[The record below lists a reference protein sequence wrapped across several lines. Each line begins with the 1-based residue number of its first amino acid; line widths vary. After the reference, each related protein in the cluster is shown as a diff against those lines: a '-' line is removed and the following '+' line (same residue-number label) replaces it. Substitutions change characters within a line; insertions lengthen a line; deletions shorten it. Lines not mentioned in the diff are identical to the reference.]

1 MRPSRPI
8 RQSPLTAVSDVR
20 LYYTGASPNNL
31 RKARDHAPSHTHGYG
46 WTPQKMTPHD
56 APFFLDNGA
65 YTRSFDAD
73 AYYETTDATLTESL
87 SAVDNTDDPRSES
100 MKISMAEHFS
110 EFEHEYREDPH
121 TDAEVVFEDDQLIVV
136 ADHTGHELSEW
147 VSDFNM
153 TEEDCDAFCTW
164 NHEVARELTDHDWS
178 VVDPVVFDKL
188 GNATTDATLTEH
200 LSAARNTD
208 DSIDG
213 AAKITHTQNG
223 KGVWQIDDGERL
235 EDDPD
240 EYRVE
245 CSCGESFDFC
255 GLAIYH
261 VEEE

>member
-100 MKISMAEHFS
+100 MKISMAEHFGDY
-110 EFEHEYREDPH
+110 EYEYREDPH
-121 TDAEVVFEDDQLIVV
+121 TDAEVVYEDDRVIVV
-136 ADHTGHELSEW
+136 ADHTGHELNEW

-153 TEEDCDAFCTW
+153 TEADRDAFYTW

-188 GNATTDATLTEH
+188 GKAT
-200 LSAARNTD
+200 R
-208 DSIDG
+208 
-213 AAKITHTQNG
+213 HT
-223 KGVWQIDDGERL
+223 
-235 EDDPD
+235 
-240 EYRVE
+240 
-245 CSCGESFDFC
+245 
-255 GLAIYH
+255 
-261 VEEE
+261 EEEH